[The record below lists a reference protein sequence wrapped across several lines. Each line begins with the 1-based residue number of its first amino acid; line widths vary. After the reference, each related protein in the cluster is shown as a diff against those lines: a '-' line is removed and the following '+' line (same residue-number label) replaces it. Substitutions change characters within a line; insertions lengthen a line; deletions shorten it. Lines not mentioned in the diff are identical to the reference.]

1 MRLRNVVLILAA
13 LTVVVMLAA
22 CSSSGQ
28 SSDEGGKDQAGKVAS
43 GEQAQKQKPPEKEPP
58 KLTKEAKGK
67 QIAPK
72 KGKAQGQR
80 KVANSLDPPKDKT
93 LKLTIPEMKQIEDD
107 TIPTGKGTNEA
118 LFHDHAAVHLRDTGF
133 PWQKTANV
141 YIAGH
146 RIGFPGTDS
155 NLAFYDLE
163 DLKKGDKIYLEDA
176 EGREYTYQVFGK
188 LVVAPGNL
196 SVLRPI
202 KGKNIVSLQTCTL
215 PDYTNRVIYR
225 AVLKDVRRKPRT
237 KADTERRT
245 HNKRRSS
252 APRRCGATWSVT
264 PTPSFGTDSPSC
276 ARGERNMVCSDEGE
290 PFVPGT
296 GIRLPDAPR
305 SRSRYEFRQSAAD
318 GRGRRH
324 SRGRVRLL
332 RGARATSGVG

>member
-1 MRLRNVVLILAA
+1 VETARGDEMRLRNLVLILAA
-13 LTVVVMLAA
+13 LTVLAA

-28 SSDEGGKDQAGKVAS
+28 SSDEGGQDQAGKDAS
-43 GEQAQKQKPPEKEPP
+43 GEQAQKHEPPGKATEGKKEPP
-58 KLTKEAKGK
+58 KMTKEAKAK
-67 QIAPK
+67 QVAPK

-80 KVANSLDPPKDKT
+80 KVSNALQPPKDKT

-163 DLKKGDKIYLEDA
+163 DLKEGDKVYLEDA
-176 EGREYTYQVFGK
+176 EGREYTYQVFAK
-188 LVVAPGNL
+188 LVVEPANL

-225 AVLKDVRRKPRT
+225 AVLKDVK
-237 KADTERRT
+237 
-245 HNKRRSS
+245 S
-252 APRRCGATWSVT
+252 
-264 PTPSFGTDSPSC
+264 
-276 ARGERNMVCSDEGE
+276 
-290 PFVPGT
+290 
-296 GIRLPDAPR
+296 
-305 SRSRYEFRQSAAD
+305 
-318 GRGRRH
+318 
-324 SRGRVRLL
+324 
-332 RGARATSGVG
+332 